1 MAIRKLKDKATVHFV
16 VESVI
21 KKKAE
26 KILDME
32 GSKTISEFLRG
43 CLFQKVDDYEKRNG
57 KIDLSQT
64 YLV

>member
-1 MAIRKLKDKATVHFV
+1 MKEKATINFV
-16 VESVI
+16 VERAI